1 MDPKSIF
8 CVYDNNELPMSGE
21 LTNKNGD
28 EKVGV
33 DYSLGCV
40 SESAIFES
48 CFLLED
54 PDDYSVH
61 LRCWDLLDDSAIVK
75 TYTLR

>member
-40 SESAIFES
+40 SESAIF
-48 CFLLED
+48 FLNLAF
-54 PDDYSVH
+54 Y
-61 LRCWDLLDDSAIVK
+61 
-75 TYTLR
+75 